1 MVRIHA
7 GATLFEAAGQADIVL
22 VSPCGGKGD
31 CHKCKVR
38 IEPSGKEV
46 LACQFQITED
56 LTVTIPRASRY
67 YRQQILV
74 HGREK
79 KITADPCWEKIH
91 LPDPPATKEQL
102 QKILSDAAGEP
113 VAIPPAF
120 SFPADGETTAV
131 LRFDGCNNSTTPGGK
146 DSHEND
152 LTTLGGTAKR
162 SSPQANKLDRG
173 LTGRWQLVSI
183 EKSNHR
189 HLYGA
194 AVDIGTTTVV
204 LHLADLQTG
213 NILATVSTA
222 NPQHQHGDDVISR
235 IHFASNSQGQDWM
248 QREIIAC
255 LNGLLRQ
262 AAGEAN
268 VHTEQIYELVA
279 VGNTTMN
286 HLLMKFPVAQLGQSP
301 YSPHTTE
308 AYDVPAK
315 DMGLALNPHGNLHT
329 VQNIAGFVGS
339 DTVADAIAADLITEQ
354 QTTLLVDIGTNSEIV
369 LCHQGKL
376 YAVSCAAGPALEG
389 ARVLHGSRAM
399 DGAIQR
405 VVIDAGD
412 GDIDLDII
420 GDGTPHSICGSGL
433 IDALAVLVEAGI
445 IDPAGGFVPKDE
457 LAGKLAPAMLN
468 RLTEY
473 EKQPAFVLANENG
486 RATVILTQRDIRQ
499 LQLAK
504 AAIRAGIKVLK
515 KTAGI
520 DNSQIEKLLLAGAFG
535 NYIQKTSALRIGLL
549 PHVSEEHIHFIGN
562 AAGGGALEILLN
574 RTIRANCRTL
584 ARRMKYIE
592 LASRPDFQDIFADSL
607 MF

>member
-1 MVRIHA
+1 MQHFTIQFLPDHRTVRIHA

-22 VSPCGGKGD
+22 VSPCGGKGH
-31 CHKCKVR
+31 CRKCKVH
-38 IEPSGKEV
+38 IEPSGEEV
-46 LACQFQITED
+46 LACQFKITQD
-56 LTVTIPRASRY
+56 LTVTVPRASRY

-79 KITADPCWEKIH
+79 KITADPCWKKIH
-91 LPDPPATKEQL
+91 FPDPPATKEQL

-113 VAIPPAF
+113 VAIPPRF
-120 SFPADGETTAV
+120 SFPAEGEATAV
-131 LRFDGCNNSTTPGGK
+131 LRFDGRRREQGW
-146 DSHEND
+146 E
-152 LTTLGGTAKR
+152 
-162 SSPQANKLDRG
+162 
-173 LTGRWQLVSI
+173 LVCL
-183 EKSNHR
+183 EKTNHR

-213 NILATVSTA
+213 KILATVSTA
-222 NPQHQHGDDVISR
+222 NPQHQRGDDVISR
-235 IHFASNSQGQDWM
+235 IHFASKPQGQDWM
-248 QREIIAC
+248 QREIIVC

-301 YSPHTTE
+301 YAPHTTD
-308 AYDVPAK
+308 AFDAPAQNF
-315 DMGLALNPHGNLHT
+315 GLALNPHGNLHT

-339 DTVADAIAADLITEQ
+339 DTVADAIAADLATEP
-354 QTTLLVDIGTNSEIV
+354 QTTLLVDIGTNTEIV
-369 LCHQGKL
+369 LCHHGKL
-376 YAVSCAAGPALEG
+376 YTASCAAGPALEG

-405 VVIDAGD
+405 VVLDSST
-412 GDIDLDII
+412 GDIDLDVI

-433 IDALAVLVEAGI
+433 IDALAVLVEAGVI
-445 IDPAGGFVPKDE
+445 SPAGGFVPKEE
-457 LAGKLAPAMLN
+457 LAGKLSHAMLA

-473 EKQPAFVLANENG
+473 EKQPAFVLAKETGNS
-486 RATVILTQRDIRQ
+486 AVILTQRDVRQ

-515 KTAGI
+515 KTAEI
-520 DNSQIEKLLLAGAFG
+520 DNTRIEKLLLAGAFG

-549 PHVSEEHIHFIGN
+549 PHVAAEHIHFIGN

-584 ARRMKYIE
+584 ARRMEYIE

>member
-1 MVRIHA
+1 LEQGEILHFLSFGFYMQHFTIQFLPDHRTVRIHA

-22 VSPCGGKGD
+22 VSPCGGKGV
-31 CHKCKVR
+31 CRKCRVH

-46 LACQFQITED
+46 QACQFQITED

-79 KITADPCWEKIH
+79 KITADPCWKKIH
-91 LPDPPATKEQL
+91 LPKPPATKEQL

-120 SFPADGETTAV
+120 SFPANGETTAV
-131 LRFDGCNNSTTPGGK
+131 LRFDGRQREQGW
-146 DSHEND
+146 E
-152 LTTLGGTAKR
+152 
-162 SSPQANKLDRG
+162 
-173 LTGRWQLVSI
+173 LVCL

-213 NILATVSTA
+213 KILATVSTA

-235 IHFASNSQGQDWM
+235 IHFASNPAGQDWM

-262 AAGEAN
+262 AAGEAR

-301 YSPHTTE
+301 YSPHTTD
-308 AYDVPAK
+308 AFDIPAK
-315 DMGLALNPHGNLHT
+315 DLSLALNPHGNLHT

-376 YAVSCAAGPALEG
+376 YTASCAAGPALEG
-389 ARVLHGSRAM
+389 ARILHGSRAM

-412 GDIDLDII
+412 GDIDLDTI
-420 GDGTPHSICGSGL
+420 GDRTPHSICGSGL
-433 IDALAVLVEAGI
+433 IDALAVLAEAGI
-445 IDPAGGFVPKDE
+445 IDSAGGFVPKDT
-457 LAGKLAPAMLN
+457 LTGKLSHAMLN

-473 EKQPAFVLANENG
+473 EKQPAFVLAKETGNS
-486 RATVILTQRDIRQ
+486 AVILTQRDIRQ

-549 PHVSEEHIHFIGN
+549 PHVAVEHIHFIGN

-574 RTIRANCRTL
+574 RTIRANCQTL
-584 ARRMKYIE
+584 ARRMEYIE